1 MRSRP
6 YKTGNSRTS
15 PFKASFQCSLHANT
29 PQAHNLLATALVRDC
44 GLAAVTVIERLMNN
58 LLIAL
63 AKQRFTHG
71 VGFFERTHQLR
82 LGHQALCKQI
92 VEYGRNVV
100 EVVRTQSP
108 VKAGGSPRQACS
120 QRFARWRLN
129 PLPNAIGNA

>member
-1 MRSRP
+1 M
-6 YKTGNSRTS
+6 TEAACTS
-15 PFKASFQCSLHANT
+15 PFRASFKCSLHADT
-29 PQAHNLLATALVRDC
+29 PQAHNVLATAVVRDF
-44 GLAAVTVIERLMNN
+44 GLAAVTVIERLVNT

-63 AKQRFTHG
+63 TKQRLTHG

-108 VKAGGSPRQACS
+108 IQAGGLHGWPVANVLRV
-120 QRFARWRLN
+120 
-129 PLPNAIGNA
+129 GG